1 MKLDIEDMNNKSLRK
16 TLTFKNI
23 PQPQKWGSWDKS
35 KVILTKD
42 IKSVNPTVEE
52 TETGD
57 KIERAYRSWENKYN
71 NNLMAISTK
80 FNKWQFTESIK
91 PASSEQNCRHVS

>member
-23 PQPQKWGSWDKS
+23 PQPQKRGSWDKS

-57 KIERAYRSWENKYN
+57 KIERAYRS
-71 NNLMAISTK
+71 
-80 FNKWQFTESIK
+80 
-91 PASSEQNCRHVS
+91 